1 MLVPLAAEYIRIRAL
16 ALPAALVGAAAQA
29 ACLGAKDTRTPAASV
44 ALAAALNLCGDF
56 VFVPRN
62 GMAGAACA
70 TALSQLAAAALLC
83 GVLRGKEL
91 LPDLVAPLRTLG
103 RRLGARAC
111 QAITGRPRS
120 CRRAKE
126 ARASAKRE
134 HVPSPRV
141 VGRKRAALRRAG
153 SSGAARVAP
162 FFAFGSFIFCCMVK
176 LLLHN
181 SSSLTAAS
189 LGGAD
194 AAAHTVVMS
203 VAMFCFVLGD
213 VGSSLSQ
220 AFLSPFYR
228 PSADGSHARS
238 DGNGD
243 DGAFDMEG
251 VRPAI
256 TTVLRVSWTI
266 AAVAVAASSLL
277 ISRGTAAFTADA
289 GVAAA
294 ITRVLPMTALTL
306 AMHSSAVT
314 LEGLLLVQR
323 RFPFLCGV
331 YAGIGV
337 ATVALH
343 RAILRTP
350 GVGLGAIW
358 AVYVGFQASR
368 SLLFAWRA
376 GLLSRPR
383 AAAAL

>member
-1 MLVPLAAEYIRIRAL
+1 
-16 ALPAALVGAAAQA
+16 
-29 ACLGAKDTRTPAASV
+29 
-44 ALAAALNLCGDF
+44 
-56 VFVPRN
+56 
-62 GMAGAACA
+62 
-70 TALSQLAAAALLC
+70 
-83 GVLRGKEL
+83 
-91 LPDLVAPLRTLG
+91 
-103 RRLGARAC
+103 
-111 QAITGRPRS
+111 
-120 CRRAKE
+120 
-126 ARASAKRE
+126 
-134 HVPSPRV
+134 
-141 VGRKRAALRRAG
+141 
-153 SSGAARVAP
+153 
-162 FFAFGSFIFCCMVK
+162 
-176 LLLHN
+176 
-181 SSSLTAAS
+181 
-189 LGGAD
+189 
-194 AAAHTVVMS
+194 
-203 VAMFCFVLGD
+203 
-213 VGSSLSQ
+213 
-220 AFLSPFYR
+220 
-228 PSADGSHARS
+228 
-238 DGNGD
+238 
-243 DGAFDMEG
+243 MEG
-251 VRPAI
+251 ARPAI